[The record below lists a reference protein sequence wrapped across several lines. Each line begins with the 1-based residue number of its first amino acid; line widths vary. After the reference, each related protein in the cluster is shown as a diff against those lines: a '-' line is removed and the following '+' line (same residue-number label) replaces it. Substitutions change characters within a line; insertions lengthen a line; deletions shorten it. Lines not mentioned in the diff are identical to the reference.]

1 MRSLAKFTRL
11 LPLLLILLFACQS
24 DEEVFNEFDPEQQ
37 EIENFIADGEYR
49 IMDVSARTAEDML
62 PCAEPV
68 VFPILYQRHNEVGKA
83 TIWNTEESL
92 MVNYEITPGIELEKT
107 MLVVVMEKKGNINTK
122 KIFDPKKYKKLI
134 YSIPHD
140 SDMSGFLYEIP
151 FSELDPDSECVSII
165 AIAKCR
171 YKNGVYSR
179 RSMYSFARKNTKEKK
194 KGFNE
199 FLIEYCMQSC
209 GVDTDPEE
217 NSCEVA
223 CISGFGTPSVDVG
236 KSYTFEELGIN
247 DWPWGYV
254 HEINNETLFRLPVK
268 FEDSENAAVI
278 GQVTVM
284 IEGGMA
290 YVYFQMDEAYPM
302 YKSMLYISA
311 EKPGSGIPCTYNLSR
326 EYLNTDGTWNP
337 MTTDIYEISN
347 LNDFRD
353 SNRKF
358 NIVTYVDFC
367 E

>member
-11 LPLLLILLFACQS
+11 LPLLFILLLACQP
-24 DEEVFNEFDPEQQ
+24 DEEIFNEFDPDQQ

-49 IMDVSARTAEDML
+49 SLDVSSRISEDME
-62 PCAEPV
+62 PCSDPV
-68 VFPILYQRHNEVGKA
+68 EYPILYHRKYEVGKA
-83 TIWNTEESL
+83 IVWNTDKSF
-92 MVNYEITPGIELEKT
+92 MVHYEIAPGIELEKT
-107 MLVVVMEKKGNINTK
+107 MLVVVMAKKGNINTK
-122 KIFDPKKYKKLI
+122 KLFDPKKYNKLI
-134 YSIPHD
+134 YSIPHE
-140 SDMSGFLYEIP
+140 SDLSDFLYEIP
-151 FSELDPDSECVSII
+151 LTELDPGTECVSII

-171 YKNGVYSR
+171 YENGPLSR
-179 RSMYSFARKNTKEKK
+179 RSMYSFARKMTREKK

-209 GVDTDPEE
+209 GVDTDPVDPP
-217 NSCEVA
+217 CEVA
-223 CISGFGTPSVDVG
+223 CTSGFGTPSVDVT
-236 KSYTFEELGIN
+236 KSFTFEELGIV

-254 HEINNETLFRLPVK
+254 HEINNETLFRLPIK
-268 FEDSENAAVI
+268 FEDNENAAVV

-284 IEGGMA
+284 IEGTMA

-302 YKSMLYISA
+302 YKSMLYIGA
-311 EKPGSGIPCTYNLSR
+311 ELPGSGVPCSYNLGR

-353 SNRKF
+353 TNGKF
-358 NIVTYVDFC
+358 RIVTYVDFC